1 MKQFVA
7 AFIAILASTAVA
19 KKRPFNMN
27 ITYEDENEIFM
38 GIEIGNPATL
48 KLPKARAATG
58 SGIECN
64 GW

>member
-1 MKQFVA
+1 MKQFIA
-7 AFIAILASTAVA
+7 ALATILATSAVA

-27 ITYEDENEIFM
+27 VTYEDDKEIFL

-48 KLPKARAATG
+48 RLPKAKAPTG